1 MHFFD
6 VFLRLPKLRLKDT
19 NERHFEPFNDDDNRE
34 ETSQPT
40 EQPIG
45 DIVKQNPG
53 FKGTLPR
60 GTHNTLDASYESL
73 DFYET
78 SSAVKRK
85 FDLQHVNSG
94 GWFLWIDAIRWG
106 IIIPIGFFTA
116 LVALSI
122 EQSIKYLAK

>member
-6 VFLRLPKLRLKDT
+6 VFLRLPKLRLRDT
-19 NERHFEPFNDDDNRE
+19 NEKHLKPFNDDDNRE
-34 ETSQPT
+34 ETAEPT

-45 DIVKQNPG
+45 NIVRGYPG

-73 DFYET
+73 DFNET

-85 FDLQHVNSG
+85 FDLQHVQSG
-94 GWFLWIDAIRWG
+94 SWFLSIDAIRWVL
-106 IIIPIGFFTA
+106 IIPIGFLTA

-122 EQSIKYLAK
+122 EQGIKYLAK